1 MPLPWQNPLPLDE
14 YITSRVVIYYYS
26 GRWIPIKY
34 CRLIKAIELYRKAK
48 LEGREISIFPPDFKP
63 NDFLELDKN
72 N

>member
-1 MPLPWQNPLPLDE
+1 
-14 YITSRVVIYYYS
+14 
-26 GRWIPIKY
+26 
-34 CRLIKAIELYRKAK
+34 LIKAIELYGKAK